1 MPQAGS
7 KGMLLISMA
16 VMAVV
21 LCGAL
26 AVMTEY
32 AKTEYKV
39 KKGPDQTESGPSG
52 PFAAKIKDLKFAVY
66 DVTQAGHDETP
77 ADGKYVRTNDPGL
90 YVDVV
95 SSEVLF
101 SSLDK
106 VDSTRGYAE
115 FSKPF
120 DPLTIVEKEEKSVDS
135 GELRTQ
141 VRSKAAN
148 SYLGW
153 VVNDPSGS
161 RRYVINSNALILVPP
176 ESFEK
181 YGLGRH
187 RELFEKTPPGPPQ
200 GNGTPP

>member
-1 MPQAGS
+1 
-7 KGMLLISMA
+7 
-16 VMAVV
+16 
-21 LCGAL
+21 
-26 AVMTEY
+26 MTEY

-135 GELRTQ
+135 
-141 VRSKAAN
+141 V
-148 SYLGW
+148 
-153 VVNDPSGS
+153 
-161 RRYVINSNALILVPP
+161 VPP